1 MTKPQIA
8 PSPVLGIAI
17 DGPVSGR
24 RTSSAEEDQY
34 LTSLG
39 LPSGIASEFKKT
51 LDAFPSRTWIIDNSG
66 SMATQ
71 DGHRIVQSGSK
82 TVEISSSRWEELGD
96 AIQWHGQLAAQL
108 GAPTEFRL
116 LNPPGHG
123 MPQQLI
129 IGAPN
134 ASPSAE
140 MDSLKRLVATCPTGR
155 TPICHQIREVAAS
168 VMQRAD
174 ALRAAGQRHVVI
186 IASDGVSTD
195 GDIAEA
201 MRPLQN
207 LPVWVVVRLC
217 TDEDSVVE
225 YWNKVDEELE
235 LDLDV
240 LDDLGGEA
248 KEVCG
253 FSPWLTYAMPLH
265 RLREWGC
272 MNKIFDLLDEK
283 ALSSGEMRE
292 LLSMLLGEADL
303 PHPEADFPGFEK
315 AAAQALAKIP
325 LVYDPIRK
333 RRAPWVDMGRLKR
346 KYDPANCCVIA

>member
-1 MTKPQIA
+1 MSATK
-8 PSPVLGIAI
+8 PVLGIAI
-17 DGPVSGR
+17 ED
-24 RTSSAEEDQY
+24 SAAYSAHGTNPQADQY
-34 LTSLG
+34 LQSLG
-39 LPSGIASEFKKT
+39 LPVGLVTEFKRT
-51 LDAFPSRTWIIDNSG
+51 LEVFPSRTWIIDNSG

-71 DGHRIVQSGSK
+71 DGHRLLSYGGNTAEV
-82 TVEISSSRWEELGD
+82 SSSRWEELSD
-96 AIQWHGQLAAQL
+96 TIMWHGSLAAQL

-123 MPQQLI
+123 VRQQLVC
-129 IGAPN
+129 GSPN
-134 ASPSAE
+134 ASASSEVAA
-140 MDSLKRLVATCPTGR
+140 LKRLVSTSPTGR
-155 TPICHQIREVAAS
+155 TPICEQIRQVTAS
-168 VMQRAD
+168 VSQRAD

-186 IASDGVSTD
+186 IASDGISTD

-235 LDLDV
+235 IDLDV

-253 FSPWLTYAMPLH
+253 FSSWLTYAQPLH

-283 ALSSGEMRE
+283 ALSPSEMRE
-292 LLSMLLGEADL
+292 LLITVLGEQDL
-303 PHPEADFPGFEK
+303 PHPQVDYPSFEK
-315 AAAQALAKIP
+315 ATAQALAKLP
-325 LVYDPIRK
+325 LVYDPV
-333 RRAPWVDMGRLKR
+333 RRQQKAWVDMSQLKR
-346 KYDPANCCVIA
+346 KYDPTQCWGCVIA